1 MDYVKESLT
10 KTPYKSVTA
19 KGITAGITTIKP
31 SVPLSRVRNE
41 IPKTGSELCDE
52 ISGIRELKCRSRRTL
67 RFMHKRFA
75 CRSAKETK
83 HGRFVYLAR
92 EFTLATNFGTPSD
105 RQRFYNAFIRK
116 LVFPQCCN

>member
-10 KTPYKSVTA
+10 NTPYKSVTA
-19 KGITAGITTIKP
+19 KGITAGITTINP

-75 CRSAKETK
+75 CRSAKKTK
-83 HGRFVYLAR
+83 HGRFV
-92 EFTLATNFGTPSD
+92 
-105 RQRFYNAFIRK
+105 
-116 LVFPQCCN
+116 